1 MNMYNDKLSN
11 YYDILYSQKEY
22 DVECQIIKKYSD
34 NKNNLLDVGC
44 GTMTHSIILSNVFKS
59 IVSVDLSQHMLN
71 VGIDK
76 LKKKNITNIQTYCE
90 QLDNLNFKNKFD
102 SVISMFNVVNHITEL
117 PKLID
122 FFNQVQK
129 SLIING
135 TFIFDCWNGVAC
147 TINKPTELSTKTLF
161 YDNYTV
167 ISTVNTKTD
176 LFNSISIM
184 DTNIKVYDENT
195 IIDEFNYLLDQ
206 KLWSPNIIS
215 ELLKMSGLYIFKIIP
230 YFNDNTNPTDK
241 DYRLTFICKKN

>member
-1 MNMYNDKLSN
+1 MYNDKLSN

>member
-1 MNMYNDKLSN
+1 MYNDKLSN

-184 DTNIKVYDENT
+184 DTNIKVYDEHT